1 LSSRKRPLDRAVRDS
16 GMVPYGD
23 LDTTMNVI
31 VAQLGKGPRLLG
43 DKFTAADVLWG
54 TALTQMTGFGLVEA
68 VLPIKSLC

>member
-1 LSSRKRPLDRAVRDS
+1 
-16 GMVPYGD
+16 MVPYGD